1 MQSQVIEL
9 AGQLNQSECLQ
20 DRSTDL
26 SLYLFLNTLRKP
38 RRFNRDSGTMELL
51 RKQGGGGGLCLVTQS
66 VCV

>member
-26 SLYLFLNTLRKP
+26 SLIPIFKHFKKT
-38 RRFNRDSGTMELL
+38 
-51 RKQGGGGGLCLVTQS
+51 
-66 VCV
+66 